1 MYFIYI
7 IHSHKSDIYYIGYS
21 TDPNRRLEEHNSSP
35 FPTFTSKHRPWS
47 LVAVFSAGDSRGIA
61 MKLEKEMKK
70 IKNVTILKSIIYD
83 NIPLYGSLAQLVR
96 VPLLRD

>member
-1 MYFIYI
+1 
-7 IHSHKSDIYYIGYS
+7 
-21 TDPNRRLEEHNSSP
+21 
-35 FPTFTSKHRPWS
+35 
-47 LVAVFSAGDSRGIA
+47 

-96 VPLLRD
+96 VPILRD